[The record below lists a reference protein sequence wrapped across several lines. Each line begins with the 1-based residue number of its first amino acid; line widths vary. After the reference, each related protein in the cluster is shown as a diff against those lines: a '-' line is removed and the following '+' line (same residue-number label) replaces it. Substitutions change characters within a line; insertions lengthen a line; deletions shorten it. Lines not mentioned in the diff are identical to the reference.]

1 MRVHLLA
8 VGRCKEAAI
17 KALVAEYGNRLRPAL
32 ALIEVEERR
41 TLPAADLKAREG
53 QLLLEALPKG
63 ATLVALDEHGKSLT
77 SQAFAEQM
85 GRWRDSG
92 VADLAFAIGGAD
104 GHDAALLNRAD
115 FKLSLSPLTWPHM
128 LVRVMLAEQVY
139 RAQSILAGHPY
150 HRE

>member
-17 KALVAEYGNRLRPAL
+17 KSLVAEYGNRLRPAL
-32 ALIEVEERR
+32 SVVEVEERR
-41 TLPAADLKAREG
+41 ALPAAELKAREG

-63 ATLVALDEHGKSLT
+63 ATLVALDEHGKNLS
-77 SQAFAEQM
+77 SQAFAEQI

-104 GHDAALLNRAD
+104 GHDSALLSRAD

-139 RAQSILAGHPY
+139 RAHSILAGHPY

>member
-17 KALVAEYGNRLRPAL
+17 KSLVAEYGNRLRPAL
-32 ALIEVEERR
+32 SLVEVEERKA
-41 TLPAADLKAREG
+41 LPAAELKAREG

-63 ATLVALDEHGKSLT
+63 ATLVALDEHGKSLS
-77 SQAFAEQM
+77 SQAFAEQV

-104 GHDAALLNRAD
+104 GHDAALLSRAD
-115 FKLSLSPLTWPHM
+115 LKLSLSPLTWPHM

-139 RAQSILAGHPY
+139 RAHSILAGHPY

>member
-17 KALVAEYGNRLRPAL
+17 KSLVAEYGNRLRPAL
-32 ALIEVEERR
+32 SLVEVEERKA
-41 TLPAADLKAREG
+41 LPAAELKAREG

-63 ATLVALDEHGKSLT
+63 ATLVALDEHGKSLS
-77 SQAFAEQM
+77 SQAFAEQV

-104 GHDAALLNRAD
+104 GHDAALLSRAD

-139 RAQSILAGHPY
+139 RAHSILAGHPY

>member
-17 KALVAEYGNRLRPAL
+17 KSLVAEYSNRLRPAL
-32 ALIEVEERR
+32 VLVEVEERR
-41 TLPAADLKAREG
+41 ALPAAELKAREG
-53 QLLLEALPKG
+53 QLLLDALPKG
-63 ATLVALDEHGKSLT
+63 ATLVALDEHGKSLS
-77 SQAFAEQM
+77 SQAFAEQV

-104 GHDAALLNRAD
+104 GHDAALLARAD

-139 RAQSILAGHPY
+139 RAHSILAGHPY

>member
-17 KALVAEYGNRLRPAL
+17 KSLVAEYGNRLRPAL
-32 ALIEVEERR
+32 SLIEVEERR
-41 TLPAADLKAREG
+41 ALPAAELKAREG
-53 QLLLEALPKG
+53 QLLLEAVPKG
-63 ATLVALDEHGKSLT
+63 ATLVALDEHGKSLS
-77 SQAFAEQM
+77 SQAFADQI

-104 GHDAALLNRAD
+104 GHDAALLDRAD

-139 RAQSILAGHPY
+139 RAHSILAGHPY